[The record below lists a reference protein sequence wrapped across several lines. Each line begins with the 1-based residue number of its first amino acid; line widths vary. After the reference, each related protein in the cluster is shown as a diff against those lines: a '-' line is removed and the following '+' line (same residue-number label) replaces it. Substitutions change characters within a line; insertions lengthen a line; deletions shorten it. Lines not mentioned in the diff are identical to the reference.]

1 MISLMAKLG
10 LDSTG
15 FMGAVN
21 NAKAKISTLGAE
33 LKASAKANPIAGAMA
48 GMVGVGAI
56 VGGIRS
62 IVDHGGRVTDLADRF
77 SVTTDTVQALDFAA
91 TQTGTS
97 VETALGGIKKASMAA
112 ADAIAGNDD
121 KMGAFERLGIT
132 AAQLRTLSPEQLF
145 MQLANNLKDM
155 PMTAQVFADINDTLG
170 RAGQEMLPMFQQGLQ
185 GLMAEAHA
193 LGVVM
198 DAETIS
204 KLDEMGDSMSAA
216 GMAAKAAFAPL
227 VVLVMDGINA
237 MLRGFGMI
245 SDFIGHRLSHA
256 FAAAALAADGKFIEA
271 AKEGAKFGLL
281 DGGAGF
287 KEDLMAT
294 AETAAANEALR
305 EANLEQ
311 GKKKNEQR
319 AKNMKGGGFADE
331 DGGGNKA
338 ESLLNKE
345 AAEVAKLQ
353 KQIEDRRIARL
364 PEEQRLALLQKELA
378 QAKKDAA
385 DTNNDGSVENLR
397 AQARVAEL
405 EDRVSKMAKPGEKG
419 GIKEDARLDSIQQ
432 IGGRIG
438 ENAAVQNGVKQL
450 KTLEE
455 MLTEI
460 RAGNLNT
467 AVLKP

>member
-1 MISLMAKLG
+1 MISLLAKLG
-10 LDSTG
+10 LDTAG
-15 FMGAVN
+15 FMAAAQ
-21 NAKAKISTLGAE
+21 NAKAKISTLGSE

-48 GMVGVGAI
+48 GMASVGAV
-56 VGGIRS
+56 VGGIKS
-62 IVDHGGRVTDLADRF
+62 IIDHGGRVTDLADRF
-77 SVTTDTVQALDFAA
+77 SVTTDTVQMLDFAA

-97 VETALGGIKKASMAA
+97 VETALGGIRKASIAA
-112 ADAIAGNDD
+112 TDALAGNDD
-121 KMGAFERLGIT
+121 KLGAFERLGIT

-145 MQLANNLKDM
+145 MQLAANLRDM
-155 PMTAQVFADINDTLG
+155 PMTAQTFADINDTLG
-170 RAGQEMLPMFQQGLQ
+170 RAGQEMLPMFQAGLQ
-185 GLMAEAHA
+185 GLMDEARA

-198 DAETIS
+198 DAETIA

-227 VVLVMDGINA
+227 VVFIMDGINA
-237 MLRGFGMI
+237 MMRGFGMI

-271 AKEGAKFGLL
+271 AKEGAKFAML

-287 KEDLMAT
+287 KEDFHAT
-294 AETAAANEALR
+294 IDAAAANEAQR

-319 AKNMKGGGFADE
+319 KANMKGGGFADE
-331 DGGGNKA
+331 DGGSKA

-353 KQIEDRRIARL
+353 KQIEDRRVARL

-378 QAKKDAA
+378 EAKKDAS

-397 AQARVAEL
+397 AQARVSDL
-405 EDRVSKMAKPGEKG
+405 EERISKMSKPGER
-419 GIKEDARLDSIQQ
+419 GIKEDTKLDAIQQ
-432 IGGRIG
+432 IGGRVG
-438 ENAAVQNGVKQL
+438 ENAVAQNGVKQL

-455 MLTEI
+455 MLGEMRT
-460 RAGNLNT
+460 GNANT
-467 AVLKP
+467 AVLRP

>member
-21 NAKAKISTLGAE
+21 TAKAKISTLGAE

-204 KLDEMGDSMSAA
+204 KLDEMGDTMSAA

-227 VVLVMDGINA
+227 VTFILDGVNLMLGGMRVL
-237 MLRGFGMI
+237 
-245 SDFIGHRLSHA
+245 SDFVANRLTHVFSA
-256 FAAAALAADGKFIEA
+256 VALAADGKFKDA
-271 AKEGAKFGLL
+271 AKEVLRVSILGFGPGVV
-281 DGGAGF
+281 DDFMDAAR
-287 KEDLMAT
+287 KETDRRVLSRSNNDA
-294 AETAAANEALR
+294 
-305 EANLEQ
+305 
-311 GKKKNEQR
+311 KKKNEQR